1 MYNLENN
8 LYPDDYIKEVKEFL
22 DKYEK
27 EEQKNINVTADGKEY
42 GEIWT
47 LIENENII
55 NKIRFSICGTEDNKF
70 KIDYVAKSDDDTIII
85 HLLAGKNGQGEWN
98 KYFLDAI
105 SIINRLTCNDNSCI
119 LWLNADENINVGKM
133 FKKAWLIKW
142 TNDCSDDISSLYIGA
157 KL

>member
-1 MYNLENN
+1 MIADIY
-8 LYPDDYIKEVKEFL
+8 DD
-22 DKYEK
+22 
-27 EEQKNINVTADGKEY
+27 VTADNKEY
-42 GEIWT
+42 GKIWT
-47 LIENENII
+47 LVEDENII

-70 KIDYVAKSDDDTIII
+70 KIDYVAKSDQDDTIII
-85 HLLAGKNGQGEWN
+85 HLWAGKNGPGKWN
-98 KYFLDAI
+98 EYFLDAI